1 MTTKRGI
8 MKSYNEQKV
17 SCEKKLRKKLGLRYP
32 PKVSVVNR
40 SYQGREE
47 FAEVAGTKLNI
58 CSFTGSD
65 DVSEPSEYNDI
76 EEFLYTPME
85 TLKNLYCQLNHDRIK
100 GKTNY
105 KSYLIEPHVEFAGNQ
120 AVSAGYDWVFLGMLS
135 NGDRFCSVL
144 SLFVRDMFKGCGLSS
159 LVKWKEIKLAK
170 KHKCDFIQTYHE
182 VDNPY
187 FLAAITPSL
196 KHGFVLYHGKHT
208 ASEEYEEEG
217 YIHLRKYL
225 TRKARRDVAVGFSNG
240 QIFRSNK
247 ENKLILEYLEKS
259 GETPGEEIVRIEQ
272 YGD

>member
-8 MKSYNEQKV
+8 MKSYNEQKI
-17 SCEKKLRKKLGLRYP
+17 SCEKKLRKNLGLRYP

-40 SYQGREE
+40 NYQGRED
-47 FAEVAGTKLNI
+47 FAEVARTKLSI

-100 GKTNY
+100 GITNY
-105 KSYLIEPHVEFAGNQ
+105 KSYLIETHVEFAGNQ
-120 AVSAGYDWVFLGMLS
+120 TVSAGYDWVFLGKLS
-135 NGDRFCSVL
+135 NEDRFCSVL

-159 LVKWKEIKLAK
+159 LVKWKEIELANK
-170 KHKCDFIQTYHE
+170 NRCDFIQTYHE
-182 VDNPY
+182 ADNPY
-187 FLAAITPSL
+187 FIAAITPSL
-196 KHGFVLYHGKHT
+196 KHNFVLYHGKKT
-208 ASEEYEEEG
+208 AGEKYEGAG

-225 TRKARRDVAVGFSNG
+225 TRKPRSDVAVEFSNR

-247 ENKLILEYLEKS
+247 ENSLILEYLKKC
-259 GETPGEEIVRIEQ
+259 GETSGEEIVRIEQ